1 MPADH
6 TIKAVFALLAADPG
20 VSRELRPAIV
30 SALESGGSVNLRGAC
45 RVLGVSKTT
54 LWRMRKQGR
63 LNLRTVGPRWRSC
76 MVSLE
81 SVINQGAKT

>member
-30 SALESGGSVNLRGAC
+30 SALESGGL
-45 RVLGVSKTT
+45 
-54 LWRMRKQGR
+54 
-63 LNLRTVGPRWRSC
+63 
-76 MVSLE
+76 
-81 SVINQGAKT
+81 

>member
-20 VSRELRPAIV
+20 VSTDLRKTIIEAM
-30 SALESGGSVNLRGAC
+30 ERGGSVNLETAR
-45 RVLGVSKTT
+45 RVLSVGRTT
-54 LWRMRKQGR
+54 LWRMRNDWR
-63 LNLRTVGPRWRSC
+63 VSLRTVGPRGRSC
-76 MVSLE
+76 MVSLS